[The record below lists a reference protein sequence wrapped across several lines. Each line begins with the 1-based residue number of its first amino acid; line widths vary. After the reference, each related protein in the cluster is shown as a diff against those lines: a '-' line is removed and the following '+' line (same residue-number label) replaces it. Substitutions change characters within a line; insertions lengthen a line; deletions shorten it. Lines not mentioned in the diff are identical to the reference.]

1 MKTILDNLFRCA
13 AAGTVLAAA
22 TTAGAATILLKAA
35 TFIIEYNATA
45 EDIGVQA
52 FLDSEGWQVMA
63 VEVRLRKPIADQL
76 GASRNIFRAGS
87 LEIPVNLIQSVGDAV
102 VLSVRV
108 EGLRAVLPPGDES
121 APAH

>member
-1 MKTILDNLFRCA
+1 MRISDGELR
-13 AAGTVLAAA
+13 GRTVI
-22 TTAGAATILLKAA
+22 GADGHA
-35 TFIIEYNATA
+35 
-45 EDIGVQA
+45 IGEIA
-52 FLDSEGWQVMA
+52 KLFLDSEGWQVVA